1 MNVGS
6 DVHQIWE
13 LYAKEKNVELKNK
26 LVLHYLPQV
35 KSIVL
40 RLMPTYK
47 AYSNYDDMLSC
58 GILGLMDAIEKYD
71 VTRHVKFE
79 YYAAMRIKGEIIDS
93 IRKQDWAP
101 TSLRRKIKAISNAY
115 YELENRYGRDPSDEE
130 VAKHLNME
138 EEELQS
144 TLGKSQMFNIIHFEE
159 MIQNDVWEQSLDT
172 QTGSL
177 EEEIENK
184 ELVDILGGIID
195 NLPEKEKLVITLYY
209 YEEMTL
215 KEVAGVLGVSESR
228 VSQIHSKAV
237 MKMRMKMQFAGV
249 YEPSG
254 TQNQKKIMER

>member
-6 DVHQIWE
+6 DVLQTWE
-13 LYAKEKNVELKNK
+13 RYAKEKTVELKNQ

-71 VTRHVKFE
+71 LKRDVKFE

-115 YELENRYGRDPSDEE
+115 YELENRFGREPSDME
-130 VAKHLNME
+130 VARHLDME
-138 EEELQS
+138 EDDLQN

-159 MIQNDVWEQSLDT
+159 MIQNDMWEQSLHLQD
-172 QTGSL
+172 GSL

-184 ELVDILGGIID
+184 EMVELLGNIID

-215 KEVAGVLGVSESR
+215 KEIAGVLGVSESR
-228 VSQIHSKAV
+228 VSQIHSKVV
-237 MKMRMKMQFAGV
+237 MKIRTKMQFAGM
-249 YEPSG
+249 YEAPAY
-254 TQNQKKIMER
+254 QKKIMEN

>member
-1 MNVGS
+1 M
-6 DVHQIWE
+6 
-13 LYAKEKNVELKNK
+13 
-26 LVLHYLPQV
+26 VLRYLPQV

-71 VTRHVKFE
+71 VRRDVKFE
-79 YYAAMRIKGEIIDS
+79 YYAAMRIKGEIIDN

-101 TSLRRKIKAISNAY
+101 SSLRRKIKSISNAY
-115 YELENRYGRDPSDEE
+115 YELENSLCREPTDKE
-130 VAKHLNME
+130 VADHLEMDE
-138 EEELQS
+138 DELHN

-159 MIQNDVWEQSLDT
+159 MIQNDVWEQSISN

-177 EEEIENK
+177 EEEVESK
-184 ELVDILGGIID
+184 EMVEILGNIID

-215 KEVAGVLGVSESR
+215 KEVANVLGVSESR

-237 MKMRMKMQFAGV
+237 MKLRTKMQFAGI
-249 YEPSG
+249 YEAASARG
-254 TQNQKKIMER
+254 

>member
-1 MNVGS
+1 MNTGS
-6 DVHQIWE
+6 DVHLLWQR
-13 LYAKEKNVELKNK
+13 YTKEKTVELKNE

-35 KSIVL
+35 RSIVL

-71 VTRHVKFE
+71 LRRDVKFE

-101 TSLRRKIKAISNAY
+101 TSLRRKIKSISNAY
-115 YELENRYGRDPSDEE
+115 YELENRFGREPLDSEVAQHLEMDEE
-130 VAKHLNME
+130 D
-138 EEELQS
+138 LQS
-144 TLGKSQMFNIIHFEE
+144 TMGKSQMFNIIHFEE
-159 MIQNDVWEQSLDT
+159 MIQNDMWEQSIQMQSGT
-172 QTGSL
+172 L
-177 EEEIENK
+177 EEEVESK
-184 ELVDILGGIID
+184 EMVEVLGGIID

-215 KEVAGVLGVSESR
+215 KEIAAVLGVSESR

-237 MKMRMKMQFAGV
+237 MKMRTKMQFAGM
-249 YEPSG
+249 YEG
-254 TQNQKKIMER
+254 VAQTEKKIVGN

>member
-1 MNVGS
+1 MSVN
-6 DVHQIWE
+6 DVQKIWD
-13 LYAKEKNVELKNK
+13 LYSKEKTLELKNQ

-71 VTRHVKFE
+71 IRRDVKFE
-79 YYAAMRIKGEIIDS
+79 YYAAMRIKGEIIDN

-101 TSLRRKIKAISNAY
+101 SSLRRKIKAISNAY
-115 YELENRYGRDPSDEE
+115 YELENNLCREPTDKE
-130 VAKHLNME
+130 VADHLEMD
-138 EEELQS
+138 EEELHS

-159 MIQNDVWEQSLDT
+159 MVQNDVWEQSISS
-172 QTGSL
+172 QSGSL
-177 EEEIENK
+177 EEEVESK
-184 ELVDILGGIID
+184 EMVEILGNIID

-215 KEVAGVLGVSESR
+215 KEVANVLGVSESR

-237 MKMRMKMQFAGV
+237 MKLRTKMQFAGI
-249 YEPSG
+249 YEAASARG
-254 TQNQKKIMER
+254 

>member
-1 MNVGS
+1 MNVGQ
-6 DVHQIWE
+6 DVRHIWE
-13 LYAKEKNVELKNK
+13 QYTKEKTVELKNE

-35 KSIVL
+35 KNIVL

-71 VTRHVKFE
+71 LNREVKFE

-101 TSLRRKIKAISNAY
+101 SSLRRKIKAISNAY
-115 YELENRYGRDPSDEE
+115 YELENRFSREPTDKE
-130 VAKHLNME
+130 VADHLDMGE
-138 EEELQS
+138 DELQDA
-144 TLGKSQMFNIIHFEE
+144 LGKSQMFNIIHFEE
-159 MIQNDVWEQSLDT
+159 MVQNDVWEQGI
-172 QTGSL
+172 QTGLESL
-177 EEEIENK
+177 EEEVENK
-184 ELVDILGGIID
+184 EMVEILGNMID
-195 NLPEKEKLVITLYY
+195 NLPDKEKLVVTLYY

-237 MKMRMKMQFAGV
+237 MKMRTKMQFAGI
-249 YEPSG
+249 YEPAG
-254 TQNQKKIMER
+254 ARG

>member
-1 MNVGS
+1 MNAGA
-6 DVHQIWE
+6 DAHQLWE
-13 LYAKEKNVELKNK
+13 RYAKEKTIELKNE

-58 GILGLMDAIEKYD
+58 GILGLMDAVEKYD
-71 VTRHVKFE
+71 LKRDVKFE

-101 TSLRRKIKAISNAY
+101 TSLRRKIKAIGNAY
-115 YELENRYGRDPSDEE
+115 YELENQLGREPLDHE
-130 VAKHLNME
+130 VARHLEMD

-144 TLGKSQMFNIIHFEE
+144 ALGKSQMFNIIHFEE
-159 MIQNDVWEQSLDT
+159 MIQNDMWEQSI
-172 QTGSL
+172 QSQSGSL
-177 EEEIENK
+177 EEEVEGREMIE
-184 ELVDILGGIID
+184 ILGSIID
-195 NLPEKEKLVITLYY
+195 NLPEKEKLVVTLYY

-215 KEVAGVLGVSESR
+215 KEVAAVLGVSESR

-237 MKMRMKMQFAGV
+237 MKMRTKMQYVGIFEGSART
-249 YEPSG
+249 E
-254 TQNQKKIMER
+254 KKIVEN

>member
-1 MNVGS
+1 MNAGA
-6 DVHQIWE
+6 DVHQLWE
-13 LYAKEKNVELKNK
+13 RYAKEKTIELKNE

-71 VTRHVKFE
+71 LKRDVKFE

-115 YELENRYGRDPSDEE
+115 YELENQLGREPQDNE
-130 VAKHLNME
+130 VARHLEMD

-144 TLGKSQMFNIIHFEE
+144 ALGKSQMFNIVHFEE
-159 MIQNDVWEQSLDT
+159 MIQNDMWEQSIQS

-177 EEEIENK
+177 EEEVESR
-184 ELVDILGGIID
+184 EMVEILGGIID
-195 NLPEKEKLVITLYY
+195 NLPEKEKLVVTLYY

-215 KEVAGVLGVSESR
+215 KEVAAVLGVSESR

-237 MKMRMKMQFAGV
+237 MKMRTKMQYVGIFEGSART
-249 YEPSG
+249 E
-254 TQNQKKIMER
+254 KKIMEN